1 MPAVDNRAGFSDPDA
16 PLGVVDTDK
25 AAEFESGPLAVLK
38 LAVESGTQVL
48 IKLRNDRALLARVK
62 AFDRHWNMVCGR
74 STHLPSSQ
82 VMC

>member
-62 AFDRHWNMVCGR
+62 AFDRHWNMV
-74 STHLPSSQ
+74 
-82 VMC
+82 